1 MVSRS
6 IWRTGAALTAA
17 AALALV
23 GLSPAAA
30 DVPVESFEDGPGA
43 WVAYGHDGP
52 IDSSGGSFCVDVPA
66 GSAQYGV
73 GVLLN
78 GVAVEQGSTYTLAFS
93 ASATTDVTVRA
104 VVGQNGAPYGTVL
117 DTSPA
122 LTSDLTDFSYEFTA
136 GASYPA
142 TATPDDPE
150 GQIAFQ
156 LGGFSPD
163 AWTFCL
169 DDVSLSSDV
178 ELLPHTSFAESLGP
192 WGLYGGSD
200 PVFADGAVCTALPGG
215 QSNPWDAGLAFTGIP
230 VEEGQN
236 YVLTFTA
243 SATPDTPVRVIVG
256 EGGGAYRTT
265 FEQASVPL
273 TSELTTYTY
282 PFTANL
288 TFPADGSAPGQL
300 AFHLGKST
308 AYEFCISDVSLRTTA
323 SPPPPYEPETGPRV
337 RVNQVGYVPEGPK
350 RATLVTDATAALPWE
365 LHDAADTVVA
375 TGTTAPEGADGS
387 TGLDVHVIDFPDVT
401 TPGAGYTLVA
411 DGETSRPF
419 DIDADLYQQLR
430 QDALDYFY
438 LARSGTPIDG
448 AIVGDEYARVA
459 GHVGVAP
466 NQGDTA
472 VPCIGPRD
480 YYDGWTCDYTLDVT
494 GGWYD
499 AGDHGKYVV
508 NGGISVAQLLGT
520 YERTLTAA
528 SATPG
533 ALGDGTLDVPEH
545 GNDVPDVL
553 DEARWELEWMQKMI
567 APSGEYAGMVHH
579 KIHDEGWTGLPLLP
593 AADPQKRSLARPS
606 TAATLN
612 VAAVAAQGARLFRAH
627 DPAFADSLLATARS
641 TWAAAL
647 AHPAVYAP
655 AAAGSDGGG
664 PYDDSNVADEFYWA
678 AAELFLTTGE
688 DAFEQFVLTSPQH
701 TADIFTPDGFSWGSV
716 AALGRIV
723 LATVPSDLP
732 GLDAVKASVI
742 AGADGYVAGQA
753 AHAFGS
759 VYSPPSG
766 QYAWGS
772 SSSVTNNLVVVGVA
786 YDLTGDQK
794 YSRSVLEG
802 MDYLLGRNGLNQS
815 FVTGWGEVASH
826 QQHSRWFA
834 HSLDPALPEPPPGSL
849 AGGPNSFTGTWDPT
863 MQSTFTQGCAPAM
876 CYLDVI
882 SSWASNEITINWN
895 SSMSWVASFV
905 ADLGSGAP
913 AQVAPVVT
921 EQPVPVRAK
930 LGSTVTFTTAATG
943 NPEPTVRWQV
953 RWFGGPWVAVP
964 GATSTTLSVRATPLR
979 VGTEYR
985 AVFTNEVGTTAT
997 NPARLTIVLPGH
1009 HRNPS

>member
-1 MVSRS
+1 M
-6 IWRTGAALTAA
+6 
-17 AALALV
+17 
-23 GLSPAAA
+23 
-30 DVPVESFEDGPGA
+30 
-43 WVAYGHDGP
+43 
-52 IDSSGGSFCVDVPA
+52 
-66 GSAQYGV
+66 
-73 GVLLN
+73 
-78 GVAVEQGSTYTLAFS
+78 
-93 ASATTDVTVRA
+93 
-104 VVGQNGAPYGTVL
+104 
-117 DTSPA
+117 
-122 LTSDLTDFSYEFTA
+122 
-136 GASYPA
+136 
-142 TATPDDPE
+142 
-150 GQIAFQ
+150 
-156 LGGFSPD
+156 
-163 AWTFCL
+163 
-169 DDVSLSSDV
+169 
-178 ELLPHTSFAESLGP
+178 
-192 WGLYGGSD
+192 
-200 PVFADGAVCTALPGG
+200 
-215 QSNPWDAGLAFTGIP
+215 
-230 VEEGQN
+230 
-236 YVLTFTA
+236 
-243 SATPDTPVRVIVG
+243 
-256 EGGGAYRTT
+256 
-265 FEQASVPL
+265 
-273 TSELTTYTY
+273 
-282 PFTANL
+282 
-288 TFPADGSAPGQL
+288 
-300 AFHLGKST
+300 
-308 AYEFCISDVSLRTTA
+308 
-323 SPPPPYEPETGPRV
+323 
-337 RVNQVGYVPEGPK
+337 
-350 RATLVTDATAALPWE
+350 
-365 LHDAADTVVA
+365 
-375 TGTTAPEGADGS
+375 
-387 TGLDVHVIDFPDVT
+387 
-401 TPGAGYTLVA
+401 
-411 DGETSRPF
+411 
-419 DIDADLYQQLR
+419 
-430 QDALDYFY
+430 
-438 LARSGTPIDG
+438 
-448 AIVGDEYARVA
+448 
-459 GHVGVAP
+459 
-466 NQGDTA
+466 
-472 VPCIGPRD
+472 
-480 YYDGWTCDYTLDVT
+480 
-494 GGWYD
+494 
-499 AGDHGKYVV
+499 
-508 NGGISVAQLLGT
+508 AQLLGT

-553 DEARWELEWMQKMI
+553 DEARWELEWMLQMI

-612 VAAVAAQGARLFRAH
+612 VAAVAAQGARLFREH

-716 AALGRIV
+716 AALGRID

-732 GLDAVKASVI
+732 GLDAVKASVV

-953 RWFGGPWVAVP
+953 RWFGGPWVTVP